1 MQPKTIPLR
10 ALQDALM
17 CTMIRIKTRGWE
29 IGGKPHGRTAAYT
42 QNPNLNISC
51 RDALWGY
58 KPFPPNPSNF
68 SPMSKGDMEGLLKKV
83 RMHGLPEVRKTFG
96 AGMKAL
102 QAEFADG
109 VMR

>member
-10 ALQDALM
+10 AVQDALM
-17 CTMIRIKTRGWE
+17 FAIVRITARRSDRYG
-29 IGGKPHGRTAAYT
+29 PFLCRTAAYT
-42 QNPNLNISC
+42 QNPTFNHSC
-51 RDALWGY
+51 KESLRRWG
-58 KPFPPNPSNF
+58 PRMDVPVHFG
-68 SPMSKGDMEGLLKKV
+68 PMYKGDLPRVLQTV

-96 AGMKAL
+96 AGMRAL

>member
-17 CTMIRIKTRGWE
+17 STMIRIKTRGRE
-29 IGGKPHGRTAAYT
+29 IGGKPHGRAAAYT
-42 QNPNLNISC
+42 QNPNFNISC
-51 RDALWGY
+51 REALRGHRPY
-58 KPFPPNPSNF
+58 PYLPSNF
-68 SPMSKGDMEGLLKKV
+68 SPMFAGDMERVLKTV

-96 AGMKAL
+96 DGMRAL